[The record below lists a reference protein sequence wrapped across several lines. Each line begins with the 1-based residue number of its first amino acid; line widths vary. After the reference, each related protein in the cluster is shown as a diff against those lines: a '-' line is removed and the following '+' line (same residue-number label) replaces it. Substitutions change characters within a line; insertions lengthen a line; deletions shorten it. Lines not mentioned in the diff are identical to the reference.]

1 MSQLVQ
7 EDRQRGVVSIDQI
20 IRSYLMDIGAGLERY
35 EQGKHWI
42 LEAYNDFHFDMAN
55 EIKTVKLPLT
65 AWRAAEWPVDYVDFV
80 MIGVEI
86 DNKIQCFTND
96 ERISLFREDADED
109 GVIDDLTA
117 VATQPVGDVLSD
129 RMYFW
134 NNQLNSNGEYKGG
147 MFGLTV
153 KDNGVGYWKM
163 NRERREIQFSPF
175 VDGSTEIYLE
185 YITNGYNPQVSTVVN
200 VYAAKLLKLYAHWM
214 RLNYSVSAT
223 IAQKEEAKR
232 MYYTEYGKV
241 QNRLNPITVADV
253 LECARDG
260 YRLISSF

>member
-1 MSQLVQ
+1 MSLLV
-7 EDRQRGVVSIDQI
+7 EPDRKRGFQSLDQCV
-20 IRSYLMDIGAGLERY
+20 RSALMDIGETMSRY
-35 EQGKHWI
+35 EQFKHYAI
-42 LEAYNDFHFDMAN
+42 EGYREIHFDLIQ

-65 AWRAAEWPVDYVDFV
+65 GWRAAEWPVDYVDFV

-109 GVIDDLTA
+109 GDIDDLTA

-129 RMYFW
+129 RYWFY
-134 NNQLNSNGEYKGG
+134 NQLNSNGEYKGQ
-147 MFGLTV
+147 MYGLTV

-185 YITNGYNPQVSTVVN
+185 YISDGYDPKVSTVVN
-200 VYAAKLLKLYAHWM
+200 MYAAKLIKLYIHWM
-214 RLNYSVSAT
+214 RLHYAKSST
-223 IAQKEEAKR
+223 IAEKQTAER
-232 MYYTEYGKV
+232 LYYVEYGKV
-241 QNRLNPITVADV
+241 QDRLNPITVADV

>member
-7 EDRQRGVVSIDQI
+7 PDRQRGVVSIDQI
-20 IRSYLMDIGAGLERY
+20 IRGVLMDIGAGMERY
-35 EQGKHWI
+35 EQIKHWI
-42 LEAYNDFHFDMAN
+42 LEAYVDFNFDMAQ

-117 VATQPVGDVLSD
+117 PAELPVGSAPND
-129 RMYFW
+129 RLWFW
-134 NNQLNSNGEYKGG
+134 SQINSNGEYKGG
-147 MFGLTV
+147 MYGLTV
-153 KDNGVGYWKM
+153 KSNGVGEFKM

-185 YITNGYNPQVSTVVN
+185 YISNGYNPTTSTVVN